1 MNMNYALL
9 LIAVPLAVAFL
20 QPLFGMIGKKITK
33 WVTFLTFAFN
43 FAYAISLLNFVTANG
58 PQIAVIGNW
67 RPPFGI
73 NLYLSTL
80 SLFLATII
88 YFVGMIVSFYF
99 IGIKDKKTDDKL
111 SLVMLLV
118 VGAAGAIV
126 MTGDLFNMFVF
137 IEILS
142 IGTAILIA
150 SRDKGMSYKGAL
162 KYMIFGSIGS
172 AMLLFAIGFTYGT
185 LGTLNLAEIALRFHE
200 INPTLASFIVLLF
213 TGGVFVEAEL
223 FPFNMW
229 VPDSYEGA
237 SPHIDAIL
245 SGVVSTAGIYAI
257 MRVFMTVFG
266 INIGDKILIYG
277 KLNFNAILIAIGVIT
292 TIIGELSALTQK
304 DIKKILA
311 FSSMAQMG
319 VIAFAIGIGNQT
331 ALTGGIFHLF
341 NHAISKTLLFL
352 VAAMIIRN
360 IGSSNIDDMEGFG
373 RHNKFLAIIFAIG
386 AFGIIGIPFFN
397 GFWSKMY
404 IIDGAVMRS
413 TPWTYFALSFILGAA
428 LVEVFYY
435 FRIIYKMFNDKKITT
450 KNRIHPFA
458 YISVILLAIVV
469 LTVGIYPSLFSN
481 ILNSASAG
489 IFDRVHYI
497 TTVLGMGVLR

>member
-9 LIAVPLAVAFL
+9 LVAVPLAVAFL
-20 QPLFGMIGKKITK
+20 QPLFGMINKKLTK
-33 WVTFLTFAFN
+33 WVTFLTLVFN
-43 FAYAISLLNFVTANG
+43 FGYGLSLLNYVMANG
-58 PQIAVIGNW
+58 SQIAIIGNW
-67 RPPFGI
+67 KPPFGI
-73 NLYLSTL
+73 NFYLSTF
-80 SLFLATII
+80 SLFFAVIV

-99 IGIKDKKTDDKL
+99 IGIKDKKIDDKL

-118 VGAAGAIV
+118 IGAAGAIIL
-126 MTGDLFNMFVF
+126 TGDLFNMFVF

-150 SRDKGMSYKGAL
+150 SRDKGLSYKGAL

-200 INPTLASFIVLLF
+200 INPLVASFIVLMF

-237 SPHIDAIL
+237 APHINAIL
-245 SGVVSTAGIYAI
+245 SGVVSSAGIYAI
-257 MRVFMTVFG
+257 MRVFLTVFG
-266 INIGDKILIYG
+266 INVLDKIVIYG
-277 KLNFNAILIAIGVIT
+277 KLNFNAILITIGVIT
-292 TIIGELSALTQK
+292 TIIGELSALAQK

-319 VIAFAIGIGNQT
+319 VIAFAIGIGNQI
-331 ALTGGIFHLF
+331 AITGGIFHLF
-341 NHAISKTLLFL
+341 NHAISKALLFL
-352 VAAMIIRN
+352 VAAMFIRN
-360 IGSSNIDDMEGFG
+360 IGSSNIDDMEGYG
-373 RHNKFLAIIFAIG
+373 RHNKFLAILFGIG

-404 IIDGAVMRS
+404 IIDGAVQRS
-413 TPWTYFALSFILGAA
+413 TPWTYLALTFILGAA

-435 FRIIYKMFNDKKITT
+435 FRILFKLFNDKKVNI

-458 YISVILLAIVV
+458 YISVIILAIIV

-481 ILNSASAG
+481 ILNSASLHL
-489 IFDRVHYI
+489 FDKVHYI
-497 TTVLGMGVLR
+497 TTVLGTGVLR

>member
-1 MNMNYALL
+1 MNTNYALL

-20 QPLFGMIGKKITK
+20 QPLFGMLGKKLTK

-43 FAYAISLLNFVTANG
+43 FGYALYLLRYVIAKG
-58 PQIAVIGNW
+58 PQLAIIGNW

-73 NLYLSTL
+73 NLYLSGL
-80 SLFLATII
+80 SMFLATII
-88 YFVGMIVSFYF
+88 YFVGLIIAFYF
-99 IGIKDKKTDDKL
+99 IGIKDKTNDDKM
-111 SLVMLLV
+111 SLVLLLV

-126 MTGDLFNMFVF
+126 MTGDIFNMFVF

-150 SRDKGMSYKGAL
+150 SNDRGLSYKGAL

-172 AMLLFAIGFTYGT
+172 AMLLFSIGFIYGT

-200 INPTLASFIVLLF
+200 INPTLASFIILMF
-213 TGGVFVEAEL
+213 TGGIFVEAEL

-237 SPHIDAIL
+237 SPHINAVL

-266 INIGDKILIYG
+266 INIPHRIMIYG
-277 KLNFNAILIAIGVIT
+277 KLNFNSILIAIGVIT
-292 TIIGELSALTQK
+292 TAIGELSALSQR

-319 VIAFAIGIGNQT
+319 IIAFAIGIGNQI

-360 IGSSNIDDMEGFG
+360 IGSTNIDDMEGYG
-373 RHNKFLAIIFAIG
+373 RHNKFLALIFSIG

-404 IIDGAVMRS
+404 IIDGAVARS
-413 TPWTYFALSFILGAA
+413 TSWTFFALSFILGAA
-428 LVEVFYY
+428 LIEVFYY
-435 FRIIYKMFNDKKITT
+435 FRIIFKMFVDKKITV
-450 KNRIHPFA
+450 KNKIHPFA

-469 LTVGIYPSLFSN
+469 LTVGIYPSLFAS
-481 ILNSASAG
+481 ILNHASAG
-489 IFDRVHYI
+489 IFNRVHYI